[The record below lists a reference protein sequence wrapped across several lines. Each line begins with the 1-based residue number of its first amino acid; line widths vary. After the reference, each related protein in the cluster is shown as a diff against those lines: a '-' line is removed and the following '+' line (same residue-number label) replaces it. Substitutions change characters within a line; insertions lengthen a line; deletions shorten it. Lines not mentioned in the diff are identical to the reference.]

1 MKTIY
6 KKTYVSPKIS
16 VIVMHYDKHLLDAS
30 ANALKVES
38 EDSSSGNTYDYDVG
52 W

>member
-6 KKTYVSPKIS
+6 KKTYVSPKIC
-16 VIVMHYDKHLLDAS
+16 VVVVHYDKHLLDAS
-30 ANALKVES
+30 ADTLKVES
-38 EDSSSGNTYDYDVG
+38 EDSSSDNKYEYEVG